1 MAKTLTGKR
10 VQFVV
15 ELYWRGK
22 RKTPSLGVWIGD
34 DEVSSDFG
42 LPEEYPEFEAF
53 QKAARDLCRA
63 LVVAGELD

>member
-1 MAKTLTGKR
+1 MAKTKTGKR
-10 VQFVV
+10 VVFNV

-22 RKTPSLGVWIGD
+22 RKTPSVGMWVGP
-34 DEVSSDFG
+34 DETSDNFG
-42 LPEEYPEFEAF
+42 LPEEYPEFVAF